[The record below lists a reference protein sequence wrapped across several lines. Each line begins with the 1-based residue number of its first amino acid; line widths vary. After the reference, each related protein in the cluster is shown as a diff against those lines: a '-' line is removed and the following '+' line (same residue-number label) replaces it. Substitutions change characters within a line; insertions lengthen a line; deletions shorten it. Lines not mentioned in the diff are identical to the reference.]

1 MGKAGREKITPQV
14 AVDRLRRELPRLCRD
29 YAVCSLGLFGSYVRG
44 EQRQGSDLD
53 ILVEFSR
60 IPGFLRFLDLERE
73 LSHLLGVPVDLV
85 EKEALKPA
93 IGKRILE
100 EVVPI

>member
-1 MGKAGREKITPQV
+1 MRKARKEKITAQT
-14 AVDRLRRELPRLCRD
+14 ATDRLRRELPRLRRE
-29 YAVCSLGLFGSYVRG
+29 YAISSLGLFGSYVRG

-53 ILVEFSR
+53 ILVEFSK
-60 IPGFLRFLDLERE
+60 IPGMLRFLDLERE
-73 LSHLLGVPVDLV
+73 LSHLLGVSVDLV
-85 EKEALKPA
+85 QKEALKPA